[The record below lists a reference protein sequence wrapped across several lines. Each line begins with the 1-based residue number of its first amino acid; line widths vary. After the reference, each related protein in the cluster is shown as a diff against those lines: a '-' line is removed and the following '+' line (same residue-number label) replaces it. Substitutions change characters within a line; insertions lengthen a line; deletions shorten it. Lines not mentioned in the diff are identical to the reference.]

1 MRILGSVVSLF
12 AVAALGV
19 ACAYTD
25 PETTPSRVTIDAS
38 ADLAVTSGEEL
49 YLRDCAWCHGNEGEG
64 TDRGPDLVSG
74 QNGSAFTDFMLST
87 GRMPID
93 DPDERVERNE
103 PVYSDEQIGAIV
115 DYVTTLEGPGPAI
128 PDVHPEEGDLGEG
141 LELYQENCAA
151 CHAPTLIGAPLT
163 RGRTGS
169 GHSVIA
175 PDLRAATPTEVAEA
189 MLVGPG
195 GMPVFSEET
204 FTESQFDSIV
214 AYVES
219 QKNPNDRG
227 GAPIGRIGPVAEGA
241 VAWIIGLGAMV
252 LLIRWIGTKMG
263 ET

>member
-1 MRILGSVVSLF
+1 MRPRFWI
-12 AVAALGV
+12 VALLPLVALG
-19 ACAYTD
+19 AGCAYTETD
-25 PETTPSRVTIDAS
+25 TTPSRVTIDAS
-38 ADLAVTSGEEL
+38 TELAVTSGEEL
-49 YLRDCAWCHGNEGEG
+49 YLRDCAWCHGNQGEG
-64 TDRGPDLVSG
+64 TDRGPDLTSG

-93 DPDERVERNE
+93 DPNERVERND
-103 PVYSDEQIGAIV
+103 PVYNHEQIGAIV
-115 DYVTTLEGPGPAI
+115 DYVASLGGEGPEI
-128 PDVHPEEGDLGEG
+128 PDVHPDEGDLGEG

-169 GHSVIA
+169 TRSNIA
-175 PDLRAATPTEVAEA
+175 PDLRAATPTEITEA

-204 FTESQFDSIV
+204 FTDSQFDSIV

-219 QKNPNDRG
+219 QKNPDDRG
-227 GAPIGRIGPVAEGA
+227 GTPIGRIGPVAEGA